1 MRRSSGGLAE
11 IFELGKKGKGRKR
24 VKRGKGKK
32 KTLRAIKVPTIH
44 VQCALFQIP
53 LLSLDRS
60 TFLMEWFLMKI
71 WFIFI
76 DIFFSPLDQHRWW
89 QASVFYSMWDSR
101 QGMGVS
107 SYLHVHHWPG
117 RVSYIPNIYG
127 AWPKFSQV
135 QNWLISLI
143 IPFTF
148 K

>member
-32 KTLRAIKVPTIH
+32 TLRAIKVPTIH

-53 LLSLDRS
+53 LLSSDRS
-60 TFLMEWFLMKI
+60 TFLTKWFLMKI

-89 QASVFYSMWDSR
+89 QASVFYSMWYSCQRVDL
-101 QGMGVS
+101 S
-107 SYLHVHHWPG
+107 SNLHVYHWPG
-117 RVSYIPNIYG
+117 KNTYRNHHHHHHHYHHQYI
-127 AWPKFSQV
+127 
-135 QNWLISLI
+135 I
-143 IPFTF
+143 IFMKTLQSRRL
-148 K
+148 